1 MKVLTSAEMH
11 EVDRLTIEQ
20 GIPGIVLM
28 ENAAHR
34 VVEYL
39 AKAHLPLA
47 DQRIVVLCGK
57 GNNGGDGFA
66 VARQLL
72 TRFHPKRLDV
82 ILAGSEQDLHDEA
95 ALNYRMWRFCGGA
108 AQAGITPEMRTA
120 TLVIDALL
128 GTGLKGPAT
137 GRMLELIRE
146 VNGGFPLASVVA
158 VDIPSGM
165 PSDGPMKEGECV
177 RADATVT
184 FTAPKV
190 GQIVGPNY
198 ESCGKLIVGEIGS
211 PARLYENTQL
221 HVTDRSE
228 IADLFAPRDR
238 DANKGMYGH
247 ALIVAGGPGKTG
259 AAAMA
264 GIAALRAGA
273 GLVTV
278 GSSESVLPVI
288 AGYSPEL
295 MTEPIRNFDD
305 IIRFAKNKTVVAM
318 GPGMGTEAATS
329 EVVRRAFAKLPTPL
343 VVDADGLN
351 VLAGSDFRGP
361 GQLRVLTPHPGEM
374 SRLTRIPTHDVQ
386 GDRLGR
392 ARAFAA
398 DRNVCVV
405 LKGDRTVIAFPDGRA
420 WINPTGSPSMATGGT
435 GDVLTG
441 MIAGMIAQFPNDSER
456 AILAAVWLHGRA
468 GEIGAKEIG
477 EKAFIA
483 TDVLR
488 FLPEAMRD
496 VSNFER
502 R

>member
-1 MKVLTSAEMH
+1 
-11 EVDRLTIEQ
+11 
-20 GIPGIVLM
+20 
-28 ENAAHR
+28 

-39 AKAHLPLA
+39 AKAFSPLGE
-47 DQRIVVLCGK
+47 QRIVVLCGR

-72 TRFHPKRLDV
+72 TRFHPKRLDGV
-82 ILAGSEQDLHDEA
+82 LAGSEADLHGDA
-95 ALNYRMWRFCGGA
+95 ALNYRMWRFCGGSV
-108 AQAGITPEMRTA
+108 QPGITPEMRTA
-120 TLVIDALL
+120 TLLIDALL

-146 VNGGFPLASVVA
+146 VNGGFPLAAVVA

-177 RADATVT
+177 RAGATVT

-198 ESCGKLIVGEIGS
+198 ESCGELIVGEIGS
-211 PARLYENTQL
+211 PARLYENAKL

-238 DANKGMYGH
+238 NANKGNYGH

-264 GIAALRAGA
+264 GVAALRAGA

-278 GSSESVLPVI
+278 CSSESALPVI
-288 AGYSPEL
+288 AGHSPEL
-295 MTEPIRNFDD
+295 MTEPVRDFDD
-305 IIRFAKNKTVVAM
+305 VARFAKNKTVVAM
-318 GPGMGTEAATS
+318 GPGMGTGTATS
-329 EVVRRAFAKLPTPL
+329 DIVHRAFAELPMPL
-343 VVDADGLN
+343 LVDADGLN

-361 GQLRVLTPHPGEM
+361 GQMRILTPHPGEM
-374 SRLTRIPTHDVQ
+374 SRLAGIPTHDVQ
-386 GDRLGR
+386 GDRLGC

-398 DRNVCVV
+398 DGKVCVV

-441 MIAGMIAQFPNDSER
+441 MIAGMIAQFPNDAER

-468 GEIGAKEIG
+468 GEIGAAEIG
-477 EKAFIA
+477 EKPFIA
-483 TDVLR
+483 MDVLR

-496 VSNFER
+496 VSNFDR

>member
-1 MKVLTSAEMH
+1 MKVLTSAEMRD
-11 EVDRLTIEQ
+11 VDRLTIEQ
-20 GIPGIVLM
+20 GVPGIVLM

-39 AKAHLPLA
+39 ANDYSL
-47 DQRIVVLCGK
+47 DEQRIVVLCGK

-72 TRFHPKRLDV
+72 TRFQPERLDV
-82 ILAGSEQDLHDEA
+82 VLAGSEDDLHGDA
-95 ALNYRMWRFCGGA
+95 ALNYRMWRFCGGSV
-108 AQAGITPEMRTA
+108 QPGITPEMRAA

-146 VNGGFPLASVVA
+146 VNGGFPLADVIA

-177 RADATVT
+177 RANATVT
-184 FTAPKV
+184 FTAPKL

-198 ESCGKLIVGEIGS
+198 ESCGELIVGAIGS
-211 PARLYENTQL
+211 PARLYENAKL
-221 HVTDRSE
+221 HLTDRSE
-228 IADLFAPRDR
+228 IAALFAPRDR
-238 DANKGMYGH
+238 DSNKGMYGH

-264 GIAALRAGA
+264 GVAALRAGA

-278 GSSESVLPVI
+278 GSSEAALPVI
-288 AGYSPEL
+288 AAHSPEL
-295 MTEPIRNFDD
+295 MTEPVRDFQDVA
-305 IIRFAKNKTVVAM
+305 RFAENKTVVAM
-318 GPGMGTEAATS
+318 GPGMGAGAATS
-329 EVVRRAFAKLPTPL
+329 EVVHRAFAELPIPL

-361 GQLRVLTPHPGEM
+361 GQMRILTPHPGEM
-374 SRLTRIPTHDVQ
+374 SRLAGISTHDVQ
-386 GDRLGR
+386 SDRLGCA
-392 ARAFAA
+392 ARFAS
-398 DRNVCVV
+398 DRNVYVV

-441 MIAGMIAQFPNDSER
+441 MIAGMIAQFPNDAER
-456 AILAAVWLHGRA
+456 AVLAAVWLHGRA
-468 GEIGAKEIG
+468 GEIGAEEIG
-477 EKAFIA
+477 EKPFIA
-483 TDVLR
+483 TDMLR

-502 R
+502 G

>member
-1 MKVLTSAEMH
+1 MKVLTSAEMR

-20 GIPGIVLM
+20 GVPGIVLM

-39 AKAHLPLA
+39 ANAYSLGE
-47 DQRIVVLCGK
+47 QRIVVLCGK

-72 TRFHPKRLDV
+72 TRFHPERLDV
-82 ILAGSEQDLHDEA
+82 VFAGSEDDLRGDA
-95 ALNYRMWRFCGGA
+95 ALNYRMWRFCGGSV
-108 AQAGITPEMRTA
+108 QPRITPEMRTA

-146 VNGGFPLASVVA
+146 VNGGFPLADVVA
-158 VDIPSGM
+158 VDIPSGI

-177 RADATVT
+177 RANATVT
-184 FTAPKV
+184 FTAPKL

-198 ESCGKLIVGEIGS
+198 ESCGELIVGAIGS
-211 PARLYENTQL
+211 PARLYDNAKL
-221 HVTDRSE
+221 HLTDRPE
-228 IADLFAPRDR
+228 IAALFAPRDR
-238 DANKGMYGH
+238 DSNKGMYGH

-264 GIAALRAGA
+264 GVAALRAGA

-278 GSSESVLPVI
+278 GSSEAALPVI
-288 AGYSPEL
+288 AAYSPEL
-295 MTEPIRNFDD
+295 MTEPVRNFEDVA
-305 IIRFAKNKTVVAM
+305 RFAKNKTVVAM
-318 GPGMGTEAATS
+318 GPGMGTGATTC
-329 EVVRRAFAKLPTPL
+329 EIVHRAFAEVPIPL

-351 VLAGSDFRGP
+351 VLAGSDCRGP
-361 GQLRVLTPHPGEM
+361 GQMRVLTPHPGEM
-374 SRLTRIPTHDVQ
+374 SRLAGVSTHDVQ
-386 GDRLGR
+386 SDRLGYAVR
-392 ARAFAA
+392 FAG

-441 MIAGMIAQFPNDSER
+441 MIAGMIAQFPNDAER
-456 AILAAVWLHGRA
+456 AVLAAVWLHGRA
-468 GEIGAKEIG
+468 GEIGAEEIG
-477 EKAFIA
+477 EKSFIA

>member
-1 MKVLTSAEMH
+1 MKVLTSAEMR

-28 ENAAHR
+28 ENAAHG

-39 AKAHLPLA
+39 AAKYSPLA
-47 DQRIVVLCGK
+47 KQRIVILCGK

-72 TRFHPKRLDV
+72 TRFRPERLDV
-82 ILAGSEQDLHDEA
+82 VLAGAEQDLHGDA
-95 ALNYRMWRFCGGA
+95 ALNFRMWRFCGGA
-108 AQAGITPEMRTA
+108 VRTEIAPHMRAA

-146 VNGGFPLASVVA
+146 VNSGFPLADVVA

-165 PSDGPMKEGECV
+165 PSDGPMNEGECV

-184 FTAPKV
+184 FTAPKL

-198 ESCGKLIVGEIGS
+198 ERCGELIVRAIGS
-211 PARLYENTQL
+211 PARLYENAQL
-221 HVTDRSE
+221 HVTDREE
-228 IADLFAPRDR
+228 IAGLFAPRDR
-238 DANKGMYGH
+238 DSNKGMYGH
-247 ALIVAGGPGKTG
+247 AFIVAGGPGKTG

-278 GSSESVLPVI
+278 GASEGALPVI
-288 AGYSPEL
+288 AGHSPEL
-295 MTEPIRNFDD
+295 MTEAVSHFDD
-305 IIRFAKNKTVVAM
+305 VARLAKNKTVAAM
-318 GPGMGTEAATS
+318 GPGMGTSPETS
-329 EVVRRAFAKLPTPL
+329 TIVHRAFAELAMPL

-351 VLAGSDFRGP
+351 VLAGTDFRGP
-361 GQLRVLTPHPGEM
+361 GALRVLTPHPGEM
-374 SRLTRIPTHDVQ
+374 SRLAGIPTRDVQ
-386 GDRLGR
+386 ADRLGC
-392 ARAFAA
+392 ARSFASG
-398 DRNVCVV
+398 RNVCVV

-441 MIAGMIAQFPNDSER
+441 MIAGMIAQFPDDAKR

-477 EKAFIA
+477 EKCFIA
-483 TDVLR
+483 MDVLR
-488 FLPEAMRD
+488 FLPEAMGD
-496 VSNFER
+496 VSNRE
-502 R
+502 

>member
-1 MKVLTSAEMH
+1 MKVLTSEEMR

-39 AKAHLPLA
+39 ARKYSPLR
-47 DQRIVVLCGK
+47 DRRVLVLCGK

-72 TRFHPKRLDV
+72 TRFHPERLDV
-82 ILAGSEQDLHDEA
+82 VLAASEQDMHGDA
-95 ALNYRMWRFCGGA
+95 AANYRMWRFCSGSV
-108 AQAGITPEMRTA
+108 QAGITPEMRTA

-128 GTGLKGPAT
+128 GTGLQGPAT

-146 VNGGFPLASVVA
+146 INGGFPLADVVA
-158 VDIPSGM
+158 VDIPSGL
-165 PSDGPMKEGECV
+165 PSDGPMTEGECV
-177 RADATVT
+177 RAAATVT
-184 FTAPKV
+184 FTAPKL

-198 ESCGKLIVGEIGS
+198 ESCGELVVGEIGS
-211 PARLYENTQL
+211 PARLYENARL
-221 HVTDRSE
+221 HLTDPSE
-228 IADLFAPRDR
+228 IAGLFAARDR
-238 DANKGMYGH
+238 ASNKGMYGH

-264 GIAALRAGA
+264 GLAALRAGA

-278 GSSESVLPVI
+278 ASSESALPII
-288 AGYSPEL
+288 AGHSPEL
-295 MTEPIRNFDD
+295 MTEAVLDFEDVA
-305 IIRFAKNKTVVAM
+305 RFAKNKTVVAM
-318 GPGMGTEAATS
+318 GPGMGTGAEAS
-329 EVVRRAFAKLPTPL
+329 EIVHRGFAELPMPL
-343 VVDADGLN
+343 IVDADGLN
-351 VLAGSDFRGP
+351 VLAGTEFRNAGNV
-361 GQLRVLTPHPGEM
+361 RVLTPHPGEM
-374 SRLTRIPTHDVQ
+374 SRLAGISTHDVQ
-386 GDRLGR
+386 ADRVGC
-392 ARAFAA
+392 ARSFAA

-405 LKGDRTVIAFPDGRA
+405 LKGDRTVIAFPDGRV

-441 MIAGMIAQFPNDSER
+441 MIAGLLAQFPNDAER

-468 GEIGAKEIG
+468 GEIGAEQIG
-477 EKAFIA
+477 EKSFIA
-483 TDVLR
+483 TDLLR

-496 VSNFER
+496 VSNIER